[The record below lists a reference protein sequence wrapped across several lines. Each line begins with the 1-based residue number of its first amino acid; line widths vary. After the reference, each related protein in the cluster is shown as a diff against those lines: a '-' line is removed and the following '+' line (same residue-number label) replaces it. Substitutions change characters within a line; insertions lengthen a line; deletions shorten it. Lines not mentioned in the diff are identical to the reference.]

1 MPNLESQKYRASI
14 AGIFIKDNNEILLV
28 QNNSFGVD
36 EWDFPKGGMNLGED
50 EEDTLKREIQ
60 EELGDKIKYSIIR
73 ASSCNIIYTWSKEKQ
88 AREGMRGQARI
99 SYWLKY
105 IEGEIEIDTSEIRKF
120 KWVPVTELEE
130 VLKKSNWPLEIVEML
145 LFDLKNVITH
155 PN

>member
-1 MPNLESQKYRASI
+1 MPNLESQKYRASV
-14 AGIFIKDNNEILLV
+14 AGMFIKDNREVLLV
-28 QNNSFGVD
+28 QNNSIGAD

-105 IEGEIEIDTSEIRKF
+105 I
-120 KWVPVTELEE
+120 
-130 VLKKSNWPLEIVEML
+130 
-145 LFDLKNVITH
+145 
-155 PN
+155 